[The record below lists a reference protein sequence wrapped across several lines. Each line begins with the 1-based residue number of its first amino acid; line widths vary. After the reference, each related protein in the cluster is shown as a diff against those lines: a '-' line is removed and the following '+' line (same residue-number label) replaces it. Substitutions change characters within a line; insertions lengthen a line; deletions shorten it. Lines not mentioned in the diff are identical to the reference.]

1 MTSPVL
7 LTYLGCSL
15 MCDEVPCATCI
26 EWNNQLEAEARG
38 KACFRIREKDV
49 TLANAVAE
57 VRKLLHDAQRP
68 VIFADGH
75 LTSAQGHL
83 LVDLAAKE
91 HAILTTQCT
100 SADAELTGAMAR
112 RGASLCTL
120 GEVSQR
126 ADVLVFWNVGS
137 DAIEQIGQ
145 RLGKRE
151 RKVFSVGVDGFREF
165 AEFPLPTSTP
175 LSRRSKG
182 LTQPLSPHEKRTDA
196 AEDLLTSL
204 QLLLN
209 GKTKDAAPDVLA
221 VVDALLAADYPVIF
235 VGDDARSW
243 HTPSAMRQMVDVHL
257 MLREKNRAF
266 VLALTHQT
274 VALTV
279 GNVLL
284 SRTGYGDAVD
294 FASVGKQ
301 TMSDLSIEAL
311 LKEGEIDLL
320 LTVSDRENQRLHD
333 LVSQSSRTVKTVSL
347 SPATG
352 GVAEVVISTSRA
364 DVASYVLR
372 FDGVPVPVRTAENPT
387 VSPRLTEILTNL
399 LT

>member
-1 MTSPVL
+1 MTSPA
-7 LTYLGCSL
+7 LTTYFGCSL
-15 MCDEVPCATCI
+15 LCDEVPCAKCL
-26 EWNNQLEAEARG
+26 EWKKQLEAEATVEAR
-38 KACFRIREKDV
+38 FRVREKDV
-49 TLANAVAE
+49 TLENAVAE

-75 LTSAQGHL
+75 LASAQGHL
-83 LVDLAAKE
+83 LVDLAARE

-112 RGASLCTL
+112 RGASTCTL

-126 ADVLVFWNVGS
+126 ADVVVFWNVGS
-137 DAIEQIGQ
+137 EAIEQIGQ
-145 RLGKRE
+145 RLGTRKRT
-151 RKVFSVGVDGFREF
+151 VFSVG
-165 AEFPLPTSTP
+165 TP
-175 LSRRSKG
+175 GIKDLAQQTLVTPDINCRKA
-182 LTQPLSPHEKRTDA
+182 D
-196 AEDLLTSL
+196 DLLTSI

-209 GKTKDAAPDVLA
+209 GKKKDASPDVLLL
-221 VVDALLAADYPVIF
+221 VDVLLAADYPVIF
-235 VGDDARSW
+235 VGDDDPSW
-243 HTPSAMRQMVDVHL
+243 QTPSAMRQLVDVHL

-266 VLALTHQT
+266 LLAMPHQA

-301 TMSDLSIEAL
+301 MTSDLSVEAL
-311 LKEGEIDLL
+311 LKEGDVDLL
-320 LTVSDRENQRLHD
+320 ILISDRDNERLND
-333 LVSQSSRTVKTVSL
+333 LVSQSGRTLKIVRL
-347 SPATG
+347 SPEMG
-352 GVAEVVISTSRA
+352 GVAEVVIGTSRA

-372 FDGVPVPVRTAENPT
+372 FDGVPVPVRNAENST

>member
-1 MTSPVL
+1 MSSSGI
-7 LTYLGCSL
+7 LTCLGCSL
-15 MCDEVPCATCI
+15 LCDEVLCAKCI
-26 EWNNQLEAEARG
+26 EWKNQWETEATGEI
-38 KACFRIREKDV
+38 CFRVREKDV
-49 TLANAVAE
+49 TLEYAVAE
-57 VRKLLHDAQRP
+57 VRKLLHDSQRP

-83 LVDLAAKE
+83 LVDLAAQE

-100 SADAELTGAMAR
+100 LADAELTGAMAR
-112 RGASLCTL
+112 RGASTCTL

-126 ADVLVFWNVGS
+126 ADVVVFWNVGS
-137 DAIEQIGQ
+137 EEIEQIGQ
-145 RLGKRE
+145 RLGKRK
-151 RKVFSVGVDGFREF
+151 RKMFSAGVEGFREF
-165 AEFPLPTSTP
+165 AEFSHPTSTP
-175 LSRRSKG
+175 LSSKPKG
-182 LTQPLSPHEKRTDA
+182 LTQPASPRERRTDA

-209 GKTKDAAPDVLA
+209 GKTKDAPSDLLA
-221 VVDALLAADYPVIF
+221 LVDALLAADYPVIF
-235 VGDDARSW
+235 VGDDDPSW
-243 HTPSAMRQMVDVHL
+243 HTPSAMRQLVDVHL

-266 VLALTHQT
+266 LLALPHEA

-284 SRTGYGDAVD
+284 SRTGYADAVD

-301 TMSDLSIEAL
+301 TMSDLSVEAL

-320 LTVSDRENQRLHD
+320 VTVSDRDNQRLHD
-333 LVSQSSRTVKTVSL
+333 LISQSGRTLKIIRL
-347 SPATG
+347 SPVISR
-352 GVAEVVISTSRA
+352 VAEVVIGASRE

-372 FDGVPVPVRTAENPT
+372 FDGVPVPVRTAEFST

>member
-1 MTSPVL
+1 MSSSGI
-7 LTYLGCSL
+7 LTCLGCSL
-15 MCDEVPCATCI
+15 LCDEVPCAKCL
-26 EWNNQLEAEARG
+26 EWKNQLEAEATG
-38 KACFRIREKDV
+38 AACFRVREKDV
-49 TLANAVAE
+49 TLENAVEE
-57 VRKLLHDAQRP
+57 VRKLLQESQRP

-83 LVDLAAKE
+83 LVELAAKE
-91 HAILTTQCT
+91 HAILTTQFT
-100 SADAELTGAMAR
+100 SEDAELTGATAR
-112 RGASLCTL
+112 RGASTCTL

-126 ADVLVFWNVGS
+126 ADVVVFWNLGS
-137 DAIEQIGQ
+137 EEIKQIGQ

-151 RKVFSVGVDGFREF
+151 RTVFSIGIDGFREF

-175 LSRRSKG
+175 LSCQSKG
-182 LTQPLSPHEKRTDA
+182 LAQPPSPRERNSNA

-209 GKTKDAAPDVLA
+209 GKTKDAPPDLRVL
-221 VVDALLAADYPVIF
+221 VEALLAADYPVIF
-235 VGDDARSW
+235 VGDDDPSW
-243 HTPSAMRQMVDVHL
+243 HTTSAMRQLVDVHL

-266 VLALTHQT
+266 LLALPHQP

-301 TMSDLSIEAL
+301 MTRDLSVEAL
-311 LKEGEIDLL
+311 LKEGEVDLL
-320 LTVSDRENQRLHD
+320 ISISDRDNERLND
-333 LVSQSSRTVKTVSL
+333 LVSQSGRTLKIVRL
-347 SPATG
+347 SPAKS
-352 GVAEVVISTSRA
+352 GVAEVVIGTSRA

-372 FDGVPVPVRTAENPT
+372 FDGVPVPVRTAEFST
-387 VSPRLTEILTNL
+387 DSPRLTEILTNL